1 MSKLETISSTLEK
14 VRKLVPVVRP
24 DDMVVQGSLHWDR
37 LNNHILPVLREAE
50 KQITKASPPG
60 TKSAKTGKIEVVSSI
75 NLVQSVVD
83 AMESDEVN
91 AKEVKEAMAKLTDY
105 LSTGVKK
112 IDDMI
117 ATSSVK
123 QPSEEEML
131 ASHDGEGEAKLF
143 AKMARYAD
151 NLPVNGVKEKEQFTI
166 KRLPVVP
173 VFKSPVTAQ
182 QLHKIG
188 FKVVTNE
195 GFYSV
200 LGDQLCLGIN
210 VAKDKPK
217 DVNKRA
223 AEIAGAVSHQLGE
236 QYSIMGADL
245 RIGAG
250 RQIAKTKGYVW
261 FWLVP
266 HALLTR
272 MDRFGGSALQDWG
285 FAFK

>member
-14 VRKLVPVVRP
+14 IRKLVPVVRP
-24 DDMVVQGSLHWDR
+24 GDMVVQGSLHWDR

-60 TKSAKTGKIEVVSSI
+60 TKSAKSGKIEVVSSI
-75 NLVQSVVD
+75 NLASSVVD
-83 AMESDEVN
+83 AMESGDIDVG
-91 AKEVKEAMAKLTDY
+91 EVKEAMAKLTDY
-105 LSTGVKK
+105 LSAGVKK
-112 IDDMI
+112 IDNMV
-117 ATSSVK
+117 ATASVK
-123 QPSEEEML
+123 PQSEEELL
-131 ASHDGEGEAKLF
+131 AAHDGEGEAKLF

-151 NLPVNGVKEKEQFTI
+151 DLPTQGVKEKDTFTI

-173 VFKSPVTAQ
+173 VFKTPVAAET
-182 QLHKIG
+182 LHKIG

-217 DVNKRA
+217 DINKRA
-223 AEIAGAVSHQLGE
+223 QEIAQVFSHKMDM
-236 QYSIMGADL
+236 QYSVMGLDL

-250 RQIAKTKGYVW
+250 RKIEKTKGYVW

-272 MDRFGGSALQDWG
+272 MDRFGGAALQDWG